1 MPRPLA
7 EIEER
12 WANLRAGPK
21 ALTEREAHHLATVFH
36 DRCLQQHTD
45 NPSQQTAWKVDLAD
59 CLFAPPRR
67 LKSFDITDPDFDVD
81 PNRQQILEME
91 KWCLEGADEYLAT
104 LGLLVEAQSRG
115 IFAKAIAA
123 AVQRASLTLARLAT
137 GEAPTSGFLLV
148 QGGAAPTTQQPLPLT
163 DLVKGWAAE
172 RRPAAKTLYEWS
184 RVVRQLVDYLGHSD
198 ARRLTSE
205 DLIGWKQSMVP
216 VHYREPGVASR
227 NAPSCRA
234 GSCARCLPIP
244 KPS

>member
-1 MPRPLA
+1 
-7 EIEER
+7 
-12 WANLRAGPK
+12 
-21 ALTEREAHHLATVFH
+21 
-36 DRCLQQHTD
+36 LQQHTD

-172 RRPAAKTLYEWS
+172 RRPAAKMNG
-184 RVVRQLVDYLGHSD
+184 RVWCVSWEI
-198 ARRLTSE
+198 T
-205 DLIGWKQSMVP
+205 
-216 VHYREPGVASR
+216 
-227 NAPSCRA
+227 
-234 GSCARCLPIP
+234 
-244 KPS
+244 